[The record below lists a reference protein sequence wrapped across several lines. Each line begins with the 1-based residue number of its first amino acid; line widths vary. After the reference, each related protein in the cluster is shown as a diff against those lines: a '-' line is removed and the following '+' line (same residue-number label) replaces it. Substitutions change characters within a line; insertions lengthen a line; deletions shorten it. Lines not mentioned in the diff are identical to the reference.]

1 MKTKIKTNIKQRGF
15 TLIEI
20 MIVVVIIGILASVIA
35 PKLFD
40 KPGQARA
47 VKAEHDIKT
56 LSSLLGLYRMD
67 NFNYPSTA
75 DGLGVLLGKYT
86 KKLRQDPWNRDYI
99 YIGSDDDFDLYSYGK
114 DGSPG
119 GEGENA
125 DIGI

>member
-47 VKAEHDIKT
+47 VKAEHDIKI
-56 LSSLLGLYRMD
+56 LKSALGFYRLE
-67 NFNYPSTA
+67 NNHNYPSTA
-75 DGLGVLLGKYT
+75 DGLEVLVGKHLD
-86 KKLRQDPWNRDYI
+86 KLQQDPWNRDYI
-99 YIGSDDDFDLYSYGK
+99 YIGSD
-114 DGSPG
+114 
-119 GEGENA
+119 
-125 DIGI
+125 